1 VNLSE
6 DDRDAIEA
14 MLHSVELVRAK
25 LAGYTD
31 LSRSDEFT
39 QWGVFYGLVRLGEA
53 SASVSESVRSA
64 YPSLPW
70 RKMKDLRNRIAHGYD
85 LPSLPIVWNVIQH
98 ELPTL
103 AIQLRQILG
112 TLE

>member
-1 VNLSE
+1 VSLSN
-6 DDRDAIEA
+6 DDRDAIVA

-31 LSRSDEFT
+31 LSLSDEFT

-53 SASVSESVRSA
+53 SASVSEAVKSL
-64 YPSLPW
+64 YPDLPW

-98 ELPTL
+98 ELPKL
-103 AIQLRQILG
+103 ATQLRQILG